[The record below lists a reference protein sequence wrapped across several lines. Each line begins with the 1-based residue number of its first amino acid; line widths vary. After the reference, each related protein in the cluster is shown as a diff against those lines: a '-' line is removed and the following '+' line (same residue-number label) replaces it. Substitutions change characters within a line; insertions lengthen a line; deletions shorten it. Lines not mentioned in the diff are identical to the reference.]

1 MGEVKPQPEQS
12 LHDYLAWLEDTPSG
26 QLPPGEDV
34 SDLGM
39 LGRTLYEHVSQ
50 DEVTRRVA
58 VALQRGR
65 SWHEISYYP
74 GKTETA
80 ARAEYGPA
88 TGELASPW
96 WRKETIRLIRA
107 AQSAVNAALDAL
119 AAHLARNHT
128 RLQSRRGLALKPGA
142 DGAPTYRLPAGQPR
156 TVRGKKLHLFPNS
169 ALPIPYSVRQT
180 EL

>member
-1 MGEVKPQPEQS
+1 
-12 LHDYLAWLEDTPSG
+12 
-26 QLPPGEDV
+26 
-34 SDLGM
+34 M

-65 SWHEISYYP
+65 SWHEISYYL

-88 TGELASPW
+88 TGKLAAPW
-96 WRKETIRLIRA
+96 WRKEPIRLIRS

-119 AAHLARNHT
+119 AGHLARNHT
-128 RLQSRRGLALKPGA
+128 RL
-142 DGAPTYRLPAGQPR
+142 
-156 TVRGKKLHLFPNS
+156 
-169 ALPIPYSVRQT
+169 
-180 EL
+180 

>member
-1 MGEVKPQPEQS
+1 MGDVKPQPEQS
-12 LHDYLAWLEDTPSG
+12 LDDYLTWLEDTPSD

-65 SWHEISYYP
+65 SWHEISYYL

-88 TGELASPW
+88 TGKLAAPW
-96 WRKETIRLIRA
+96 WRKETIRLIRS
-107 AQSAVNAALDAL
+107 AQNTVNAALDAL
-119 AAHLARNHT
+119 AGHLARNHT
-128 RLQSRRGLALKPGA
+128 RL
-142 DGAPTYRLPAGQPR
+142 
-156 TVRGKKLHLFPNS
+156 
-169 ALPIPYSVRQT
+169 
-180 EL
+180 

>member
-1 MGEVKPQPEQS
+1 MGDVKPQPEQR
-12 LHDYLAWLEDTPSG
+12 LDDYLAWLEDTPPH
-26 QLPPGEDV
+26 QLPSGEDV

-65 SWHEISYYP
+65 SWHEISYYL

-88 TGELASPW
+88 TGKLASPW
-96 WRKETIRLIRA
+96 WRKETIRLIRS

-119 AAHLARNHT
+119 AGHLARDHT
-128 RLQSRRGLALKPGA
+128 RL
-142 DGAPTYRLPAGQPR
+142 
-156 TVRGKKLHLFPNS
+156 
-169 ALPIPYSVRQT
+169 
-180 EL
+180 